1 MRRATIIVAFFMIST
16 ILFMPTGLS
25 QPQTDGT
32 TQVIT
37 SSESWDINSEFN
49 GDVTVTEGATLTI
62 SGDISIATGSSIVV
76 DEGAN
81 LVLTG
86 GLAALEMSSGV
97 FMEVYDTTVL
107 QPNFT
112 GLVDSGTLRINMAK
126 DYFSTMDVNVTVGDN
141 TVAWTGEEYLD
152 YNVNFNN
159 LAVNVSFQGFWQ
171 FPVWIDSIQAFDSN
185 GVIYNLDA
193 DEWQHNNGVL
203 KTEEGE
209 ASYSITINGNFDSNS
224 GSIEGADLICSGV
237 CTIDNSTLSW
247 SSPVNVQDSGTLSIM
262 TSVINGSRTYE
273 DIIVH
278 DTATIDYDIQS
289 MTGTGGPTDS
299 WIRLL
304 SQRVISTNLKDAP
317 ASVHFEG
324 LGYLGSSGDL
334 TLDANG
340 NVELSQHN
348 NPELNKYLRMTEW
361 LDSSGVMN
369 QEDAMV
375 LITLSGGNSA
385 WSGNYSITLDPA
397 PATPSFTANIPLPYV
412 MIDSVVP
419 EDNKGTANKGIGVMV
434 TASNT
439 GDVEV
444 STNIQ
449 CFEGDELADVTTLY
463 VTLAPGESKDIPTT
477 WYANSSGAKS
487 LNCKPLILPKF
498 NTLAED
504 LGQIVG
510 TESELVSF
518 KDAEDSEDMPIILYG
533 AIVIV
538 IVIATMM
545 FSRISAKKLTE
556 TEEEKDYT
564 IDEGEEEDQEEEQEE
579 QEDEDVIE

>member
-1 MRRATIIVAFFMIST
+1 MRRTTIIVAFFMIST

-37 SSESWDINSEFN
+37 SSESWDTNSELN

-62 SGDISIATGSSIVV
+62 SGQISIATGSSILI
-76 DEGAN
+76 DSGAN

-86 GLAALEMSSGV
+86 ELSALEMSSGV

-112 GLVDSGTLRINMAK
+112 GLIDSGTLRINMAK

-141 TVAWTGEEYLD
+141 TVAWTGEEYID
-152 YNVNFNN
+152 YSIDFND
-159 LAVNVSFQGFWQ
+159 LAINVSFQGFWQ

-209 ASYSITINGNFDSNS
+209 ASYSIIVKGNFDSNS
-224 GSIEGADLICSGV
+224 GSIEGADLSCSGV

-247 SSPVNVQDSGTLSIM
+247 SSPVNVADSGTLSIM

-278 DTATIDYDIQS
+278 DTAIINYDTTTMI
-289 MTGTGGPTDS
+289 GTGGPTDS

-334 TLDANG
+334 TLDENG

-361 LDSSGVMN
+361 LDSSGDMN
-369 QEDAMV
+369 QEEAV
-375 LITLSGGNSA
+375 ILITLSGGNSA

-397 PATPSFTANIPLPYV
+397 PTTPLFTATIPLPYV
-412 MIDSVVP
+412 VIDSVAP

-538 IVIATMM
+538 IVIATII
-545 FSRISAKKLTE
+545 FSRISAMKLTE
-556 TEEEKDYT
+556 TEEEKDYS
-564 IDEGEEEDQEEEQEE
+564 IDEDDD
-579 QEDEDVIE
+579 EDEDTGVIE

>member
-37 SSESWDINSEFN
+37 SSESWDTNSEFN
-49 GDVTVTEGATLTI
+49 GDVSVTEGATLTI

-86 GLAALEMSSGV
+86 GLSALEMSSGV
-97 FMEVYDTTVL
+97 FMEVYDTTML

-112 GLVDSGTLRINMAK
+112 GLVDSGTLRINVAK
-126 DYFSTMDVNVTVGDN
+126 DYFSTMDVNVTVGDS
-141 TVAWTGEEYLD
+141 TTAWTGEEYLD
-152 YNVNFNN
+152 YSVDFNDQ
-159 LAVNVSFQGFWQ
+159 AINVSFQGFWQ

-185 GVIYNLDA
+185 GVIYTLDA
-193 DEWQHNNGVL
+193 DDWQHNNGVL

-224 GSIEGADLICSGV
+224 GSIEGAELSCIGV
-237 CTIDNSTLSW
+237 CTFENSTLTW
-247 SSPVNVQDSGTLSIM
+247 SSPINVQDTGTLSIM
-262 TSVINGSRTYE
+262 TSTINGSRTYE

-278 DTATIDYDIQS
+278 DTGTINYDTS
-289 MTGTGGPTDS
+289 TMTGTGGPTDS

-304 SQRVISTNLKDAP
+304 SQRIISTNLKDAP

-334 TLDANG
+334 TLDENG

-361 LDSSGVMN
+361 LDSSGTMN

-385 WSGNYSITLDPA
+385 WSGDYSITLDPA
-397 PATPSFTANIPLPYV
+397 PTTPSFTANIPLPYV
-412 MIDSVVP
+412 VIDSVVP

-449 CFEGDELADVTTLY
+449 CFEGDEFADVTTLY

-510 TESELVSF
+510 AESELVSF
-518 KDAEDSEDMPIILYG
+518 KDAEDSEDVPIILYG
-533 AIVIV
+533 AIVLV
-538 IVIATMM
+538 IVIATII

-564 IDEGEEEDQEEEQEE
+564 IDVDDDDD
-579 QEDEDVIE
+579 EDEDVIE

>member
-37 SSESWDINSEFN
+37 SSESWDTNSEFN
-49 GDVTVTEGATLTI
+49 GDVSVTEGATLTI

-86 GLAALEMSSGV
+86 GLSALEMSSGV
-97 FMEVYDTTVL
+97 FMEVYDTTML

-112 GLVDSGTLRINMAK
+112 GLVDSGTLRINVAK
-126 DYFSTMDVNVTVGDN
+126 DYFSTMDVNVTVGDS
-141 TVAWTGEEYLD
+141 TTAWTGEEYLD
-152 YNVNFNN
+152 YSVDFNDQ
-159 LAVNVSFQGFWQ
+159 AINVSFQGFWQ

-185 GVIYNLDA
+185 GVIYTLDA
-193 DEWQHNNGVL
+193 DDWQHNNGVL

-224 GSIEGADLICSGV
+224 GSIEGAELSCIGV
-237 CTIDNSTLSW
+237 CTFENSTLTW
-247 SSPVNVQDSGTLSIM
+247 SSPINVQDTGTLSIM
-262 TSVINGSRTYE
+262 TSTINGSRTYE

-278 DTATIDYDIQS
+278 DTGTINYDTS
-289 MTGTGGPTDS
+289 TMTGTGGPTDS

-304 SQRVISTNLKDAP
+304 SQRIISTNLKDAP

-334 TLDANG
+334 TLDENG

-361 LDSSGVMN
+361 LDSSGTMN

-385 WSGNYSITLDPA
+385 WSGDYSITLDPA

-412 MIDSVVP
+412 VIDSVVP

-449 CFEGDELADVTTLY
+449 CFEGDEFADVTTLY

-510 TESELVSF
+510 AESELVSF
-518 KDAEDSEDMPIILYG
+518 KDAEDSEDIPIILYG
-533 AIVIV
+533 AIVLV
-538 IVIATMM
+538 IVIATII

-564 IDEGEEEDQEEEQEE
+564 IDVDDDDD
-579 QEDEDVIE
+579 EDEDVIE

>member
-37 SSESWDINSEFN
+37 SSESWDINSEFD
-49 GDVTVTEGATLTI
+49 GEVTVTEGATLTI

-86 GLAALEMSSGV
+86 GLSALEMSSGV
-97 FMEVYDTTVL
+97 FMEVYDTTML

-112 GLVDSGTLRINMAK
+112 GLVDSGTLRINLAK
-126 DYFSTMDVNVTVGDN
+126 DYFSTMDVNVTVGDS
-141 TVAWTGEEYLD
+141 TIAWAGEEYLD
-152 YNVNFNN
+152 YSVDFNDQ
-159 LAVNVSFQGFWQ
+159 AINVSFQGFWQ

-185 GVIYNLDA
+185 GVIYTLDA
-193 DEWQHNNGVL
+193 DDWQHNNGVL

-224 GSIEGADLICSGV
+224 GSIEGAELSCIGV
-237 CTIDNSTLSW
+237 CTIDNSTLTW
-247 SSPVNVQDSGTLSIM
+247 SSPINVQDTGTLSIM
-262 TSVINGSRTYE
+262 TSTINGSRTYE

-278 DTATIDYDIQS
+278 DTGTINYDTS
-289 MTGTGGPTDS
+289 TMTGTGGPTDS

-304 SQRVISTNLKDAP
+304 SQRIISTNLKDAP

-334 TLDANG
+334 TLDENG

-361 LDSSGVMN
+361 LDSSGGMN

-385 WSGNYSITLDPA
+385 WSGDYSITLDPA

-412 MIDSVVP
+412 VIDSVMP

-498 NTLAED
+498 NTLSED
-504 LGQIVG
+504 LGQSAG

-538 IVIATMM
+538 IVIGTII

-556 TEEEKDYT
+556 TEEEKDYS
-564 IDEGEEEDQEEEQEE
+564 IDEDD
-579 QEDEDVIE
+579 DEDTGVIE

>member
-37 SSESWDINSEFN
+37 SSESWDINSEFD
-49 GDVTVTEGATLTI
+49 GEVTVTEGATLTI

-86 GLAALEMSSGV
+86 GLSALEMSSGV
-97 FMEVYDTTVL
+97 FMEVYDTTML

-112 GLVDSGTLRINMAK
+112 GLVDSGTLRINLAK
-126 DYFSTMDVNVTVGDN
+126 DYFSTMDVNVTVGDS
-141 TVAWTGEEYLD
+141 TIAWAGEEYLD
-152 YNVNFNN
+152 YSVDFNDQ
-159 LAVNVSFQGFWQ
+159 AINVSFQGFWQ

-185 GVIYNLDA
+185 GVIYTLDA
-193 DEWQHNNGVL
+193 DDWQHNNGVL

-224 GSIEGADLICSGV
+224 GSIEGAELSCIGV
-237 CTIDNSTLSW
+237 CTIDNSTLTW
-247 SSPVNVQDSGTLSIM
+247 SSPINVQDTGTLSIM
-262 TSVINGSRTYE
+262 TSIINGSRTYE

-278 DTATIDYDIQS
+278 DTGTINYDTS
-289 MTGTGGPTDS
+289 TMTGTGGPTDS

-304 SQRVISTNLKDAP
+304 SQRIISTNLKDAP

-334 TLDANG
+334 TLDENG

-361 LDSSGVMN
+361 LDSSGGMN

-385 WSGNYSITLDPA
+385 WSGDYSITLDPA

-412 MIDSVVP
+412 VIDSVMP

-498 NTLAED
+498 NTLSED
-504 LGQIVG
+504 LGQSAG

-538 IVIATMM
+538 IVIGTII

-556 TEEEKDYT
+556 TEEEKDYS
-564 IDEGEEEDQEEEQEE
+564 IDEDD
-579 QEDEDVIE
+579 DEDTGVIE